1 MWRRTAGLFSGPTG
15 GVGVCIWGGVSESET
30 LEDVTHS
37 FTETLGTIVLRE
49 HWRLEVSLR
58 ERIKLDIIN
67 VL

>member
-15 GVGVCIWGGVSESET
+15 GVGVYIWGGVSESET